1 MSFKEKNILK
11 SYDTKR
17 INNNPKKD
25 PVLFYRDVFS
35 EAVKADFHLGYFSTN
50 AIINIA
56 FSFASFIRKGG
67 VVRFITNQYLN
78 SNDIGLL
85 GEFDLEQSQ
94 LKKVKE
100 TYEDAEALSN
110 TFKSVSQHFFDCL
123 KYLISVE
130 KLLIIPVVCK
140 SNIGKSNEEMSH
152 YKIAF
157 FYDDDENWIYS
168 TGSSNFSFGGM
179 VRNGEK
185 IDVTRSWTDFIRTEV
200 KEDNENKEEE
210 KEDIMKDQLRID
222 DIINNQE
229 DEFQK
234 LAKENLIEVIARKGK
249 SKDID
254 QLVMD
259 EKEIQSEIK
268 RLYKTGRKNLFA
280 NYKEGKE
287 VEKEPKFPFAEPRQ
301 YQKDAYNA
309 WVKNNYKGLFAM
321 ATGTGKTITS
331 LNCVLNEYHI
341 HNKYNVIIAVPT
353 RSLLSQWVSEAK
365 KFNFSN
371 IITTSDSNY
380 KKVLQRNLITKNNLV
395 LITTYA
401 TITRGSLEQIF
412 MQFSSELSEFIFI
425 SDECHNIG
433 SQKLFNKI
441 PQFFKKRIG
450 LSATPDRKYDVRGS
464 NNLYSYFN
472 SSPPCFTY
480 SYSMKR
486 AIEKDVLSEFNY
498 YPRFTSLQEDELKE
512 YIEITKKIAR
522 FLLPNSGKN
531 PDWVNALLIKR
542 KRIINKARNKK
553 QLLKQIVTEIVH
565 DKSKPEFNFAFV
577 YVPEGY
583 EKNLVVEEEDN
594 DLHDLDDRDKRI
606 MDDYC
611 KILGDE
617 MEFKIQK
624 FLGETRSK
632 DSVLERFKDGKL
644 DALLAMKCLDEG
656 VDIPRTQ
663 YGIFCA
669 SSGNPR
675 QYIQRRGRVLRT
687 HDEKKLSYIYDM
699 IVVPDLDRLSS
710 IYDKEFIAAEVNIFK
725 NEILRSIN
733 FIALSKNLTD
743 ILSGDFYDLCQDF
756 DIDLA
761 AEIKKELTNYNKCN

>member
-1 MSFKEKNILK
+1 MSFKEREILK

-17 INNNPKKD
+17 ISKDHRKD
-25 PVLFYRDVFS
+25 PVLFYRNVFS

-94 LKKVKE
+94 LKEVKE
-100 TYEDAEALSN
+100 TYQDAEALSN

-123 KYLISVE
+123 KYLIAEE
-130 KLLIIPVVCK
+130 KLLIIPVICK

-157 FYDDDENWIYS
+157 FYDEDGNWIYS

-200 KEDNENKEEE
+200 KEDNDNKEEE
-210 KEDIMKDQLRID
+210 GEGIMEDQLRIN
-222 DIINNQE
+222 DIINDEE

-234 LAKENLIEVIARKGK
+234 LAKESLIEVIGKRGK
-249 SKDID
+249 SKDLD
-254 QLVMD
+254 QLALD
-259 EKEIQSEIK
+259 AREIQNEIK
-268 RLYKTGRKNLFA
+268 KLYKSGRNDLFKD
-280 NYKEGKE
+280 YPIKE
-287 VEKEPKFPFAEPRQ
+287 VEREPKFPFDEPRQ

-309 WVKNNYKGLFAM
+309 WVKNDYNGLFAM

-331 LNCVLNEYHI
+331 LNCVLNEYNI
-341 HNKYNVIIAVPT
+341 HSKYNVIIAVPT
-353 RSLLSQWVSEAK
+353 RSLVSQWVGESK
-365 KFNFSN
+365 RFNLSN
-371 IITTSDSNY
+371 IITTSDY
-380 KKVLQRNLITKNNLV
+380 KYKETLKRNLITENNLV

-401 TITRGSLEQIF
+401 TISRGSLDQIF
-412 MQFSSELSEFIFI
+412 LEFEDEFGDFIFI

-433 SQKLFNKI
+433 SEKLFNKI
-441 PQFFKKRIG
+441 PKVFKKRIG
-450 LSATPDRKYDVRGS
+450 LSATPERKYDEKGS
-464 NNLYSYFN
+464 NNLFSYFN
-472 SSPPCFTY
+472 SFPPCFTY

-486 AIEKDVLSEFNY
+486 AIDKGVLSEFNY
-498 YPRFTSLQEDELKE
+498 YPKFTSLEEDELKE
-512 YIEITKKIAR
+512 YIAITKKIAR
-522 FLLPNSGKN
+522 FLIPNSGKN
-531 PDWVNALLIKR
+531 PDWVNMELIKR

-553 QLLKQIVTEIVH
+553 ILLKKIVTEIEN
-565 DKSKPEFNFAFV
+565 DNSKPDFNFAFV

-583 EKNLVVEEEDN
+583 ENNLDY
-594 DLHDLDDRDKRI
+594 DLDDDDLYDLKAEDRRI

-611 KILGDE
+611 LILGDE
-617 MEFKIQK
+617 MGFKVQK

-632 DSVLERFKDGKL
+632 DSVLQQFKDGKM

-699 IVVPDLDRLSS
+699 IVVPDLNRLST
-710 IYDKEFIAAEVNIFK
+710 IYDKELYSAEVNIFK

-733 FIALSKNLTD
+733 FIALSNNLTD
-743 ILSGDFYDLCQDF
+743 ILSGDFYDLCRDF
-756 DIDLA
+756 DIDLSI
-761 AEIKKELTNYNKCN
+761 EINKELENYNKCN